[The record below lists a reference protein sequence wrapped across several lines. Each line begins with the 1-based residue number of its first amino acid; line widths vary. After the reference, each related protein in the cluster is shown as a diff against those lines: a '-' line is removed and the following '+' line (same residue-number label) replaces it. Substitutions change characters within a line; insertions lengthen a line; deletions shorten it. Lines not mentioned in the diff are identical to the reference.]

1 MLQLELAGHKIGFEF
16 MLASFELPAHK
27 RPSRGL
33 IEDLFKTGAPLDRRQ
48 ILKATALS
56 TMLAGLSAGAQV
68 SSMASGNAKGL
79 PAWPT
84 HVQKI
89 IFGSCIDQH
98 KPQPIWET
106 ILATKPDLF
115 IFGGDNVYA
124 SSQPWQ
130 LQNLENAYAAQAAQP
145 GFAALRASIP
155 HLAIWDD
162 HDMGLNDGGVEF
174 PHKQDAKNAFV
185 DFWQL
190 PSDDPR
196 KTRPGLYH
204 AHVFGPPGQR
214 VQVVLLDTR
223 WFRSKLRVTDQ
234 RNAPGKERYVPDS
247 DPQKTMLGEAQWA
260 WLETQLK
267 VPAEV
272 RLIVSGVQVIVE
284 GHGWEG
290 WGNFPREQEKLKRLI
305 QKTGAKGVVLLS
317 GDRHIGAIY
326 KSSGTEGYPLYEIT
340 SSGMTHAWAT
350 AKEDGPNRLGELIT
364 QNHFGL
370 IEMDWSKQQ
379 IQLGFQ
385 NTRGE
390 WLKKQTIALSELR

>member
-56 TMLAGLSAGAQV
+56 TMLAGLGAGAQV

-130 LQNLENAYAAQAAQP
+130 
-145 GFAALRASIP
+145 
-155 HLAIWDD
+155 
-162 HDMGLNDGGVEF
+162 
-174 PHKQDAKNAFV
+174 
-185 DFWQL
+185 
-190 PSDDPR
+190 
-196 KTRPGLYH
+196 
-204 AHVFGPPGQR
+204 
-214 VQVVLLDTR
+214 
-223 WFRSKLRVTDQ
+223 
-234 RNAPGKERYVPDS
+234 
-247 DPQKTMLGEAQWA
+247 
-260 WLETQLK
+260 
-267 VPAEV
+267 
-272 RLIVSGVQVIVE
+272 
-284 GHGWEG
+284 
-290 WGNFPREQEKLKRLI
+290 
-305 QKTGAKGVVLLS
+305 
-317 GDRHIGAIY
+317 
-326 KSSGTEGYPLYEIT
+326 
-340 SSGMTHAWAT
+340 
-350 AKEDGPNRLGELIT
+350 
-364 QNHFGL
+364 
-370 IEMDWSKQQ
+370 
-379 IQLGFQ
+379 
-385 NTRGE
+385 
-390 WLKKQTIALSELR
+390 